1 MKIVTDFKIFKDK
14 RIILPR
20 LEVAYAKANKVLT
33 FKIGFW
39 KWDASLNLNF

>member
-1 MKIVTDFKIFKDK
+1 MKTYTDFRVFKDK